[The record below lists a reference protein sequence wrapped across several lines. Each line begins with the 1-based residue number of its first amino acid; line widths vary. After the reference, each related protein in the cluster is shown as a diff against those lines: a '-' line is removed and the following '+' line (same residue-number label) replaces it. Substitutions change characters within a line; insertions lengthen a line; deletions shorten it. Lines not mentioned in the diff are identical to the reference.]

1 MCGFTARMCESN
13 RSFGPSIA
21 YGGLPQVYVWHA
33 QRIEVSIAFG
43 STRCEFPRRSVLQ
56 IHWLRRGL
64 PAKVPIAHLRNYT
77 I

>member
-1 MCGFTARMCESN
+1 M
-13 RSFGPSIA
+13 
-21 YGGLPQVYVWHA
+21 YVWHA